1 MTKPIFLIGFP
12 MEASN
17 DAVFQVQDDLTQK
30 LEGEYHVITYKEP
43 AVTSIKFE
51 VLNAISADDIQ
62 IEELIAKTSAF
73 ANRILEESNSLVQE
87 IIDQNLVQEIID
99 ANKNNPQ

>member
-17 DAVFQVQDDLTQK
+17 DAVFQVQEDLTLK
-30 LEGEYHVITYKEP
+30 LEGDYHVITYKEP

-51 VLNAISADDIQ
+51 VLNAIGADDIQ
-62 IEELIAKTSAF
+62 IEELIAKTSEF
-73 ANRILEESNSLVQE
+73 ANRILQESNSLVQE
-87 IIDQNLVQEIID
+87 IIDANLVQEVID
-99 ANKNNPQ
+99 TNKNNPQ

>member
-1 MTKPIFLIGFP
+1 MAKPIFLIGFP

-43 AVTSIKFE
+43 EVKSIKFE
-51 VLNAISADDIQ
+51 VLNAINADDVQ
-62 IEELIAKTSAF
+62 IEELIAKTSEF
-73 ANRILEESNSLVQE
+73 ANQILAES
-87 IIDQNLVQEIID
+87 DRLVQEIID
-99 ANKNNPQ
+99 AAKNNPQ